1 MLSEAVAR
9 KIIGVQGAE
18 VILSIIDGAWS
29 DHIAEGRLRKPWTRA
44 SIVWDYM
51 ESRAEEAF
59 AGADGVRQVTR
70 EQRSMFVLRDRFLLR
85 FKKHTREL
93 QTRNYRT
100 PAQQRVAVQ
109 GSFDDF
115 PALPAISCGY
125 VLDQAE
131 AGIESFVVVNRID
144 GWSID
149 LRELAAGE
157 MRPTT
162 QLLDFAAYNENPDL
176 FESISW
182 LNAADGS

>member
-9 KIIGVQGAE
+9 KIIGVEGAE

-29 DHIAEGRLRKPWTRA
+29 DHIAEGRLRKSWTRA

-51 ESRAEEAF
+51 EERAEAAF
-59 AGADGVRQVTR
+59 ADADGVRQVTR
-70 EQRSMFVLRDRFLLR
+70 QQRSMFVLRDRFLMR
-85 FKKHTREL
+85 FKKHDREL
-93 QTRNYRT
+93 QTHNYPT
-100 PAQQRVAVQ
+100 PAQQRVTGQ

-115 PALPAISCGY
+115 PDLATVSCGY

-131 AGIESFVVVNRID
+131 AGIESFVVANHID

-157 MRPTT
+157 LSPVT
-162 QLLDFAAYNENPDL
+162 QLLGFAAYYEDPGL

-182 LNAADGS
+182 PKTAGES